1 MCFVIRGDPGSGPSV
16 KMKVLSVDDSRMV
29 HMVVIK
35 AFKPAGIEVIVASN
49 GQEGLDKAR
58 SEHPDMI
65 VLDATM
71 PVMNGI
77 DALEQ
82 LKMDPATR
90 EIPVV
95 MLTTDAA
102 RDNMERAIR
111 LGAVKVV
118 TKPFTAGGLMQSLG
132 PYLKSPAMACLAV
145 ALVSSLASP

>member
-1 MCFVIRGDPGSGPSV
+1 M

-29 HMVVIK
+29 HMVVTK
-35 AFKPAGIEVIVASN
+35 AFKAAGIQVIIASN

-82 LKMDPATR
+82 LKLDPTTR

-102 RDNMERAIR
+102 KDNMDRAIR

-118 TKPFTAGGLMQSLG
+118 TKPFTAGALMQSLG
-132 PYLKSPAMACLAV
+132 PYLKLPAMA
-145 ALVSSLASP
+145 